1 MSDMSIYAADDI
13 LLGAGSTPP
22 AKTPAQLL
30 AEANVSR
37 MGTIRTSA
45 ERTGAYYTAAEQD
58 YIDTLV
64 AGAEA
69 GTYSAED
76 VMNELDRMYVARPMG
91 SSQGSSGDG
100 APDVTTSNSMTM
112 IRTYLAKF
120 GLETLE
126 DQIGD
131 LMARGI
137 TTESAV
143 MYELRETEA
152 FKKRFAANVK
162 RAAAGL
168 PQLQPSTY
176 VQMEDVYREVMKSNG
191 MDKYFNRPELI
202 QSLLEGDVSPQEL
215 QARISDGYR
224 RVQEADPATRTQMQR
239 LYNVNDADL
248 AAYFLNPAETMPILN
263 RRAEAAKLAARAM
276 EQGGME
282 LTAASAEELAARGI
296 TEQQA
301 MQGFATMSSRSGLY
315 ETMTGEESTALSQ
328 QEQLGATFGFD
339 PEAEKKLARRIAMR
353 RGEFLGGGR
362 FASTGGAT
370 SGTIETGAGMAQ

>member
-1 MSDMSIYAADDI
+1 MSMYTMESVDGGYEPTSP
-13 LLGAGSTPP
+13 T
-22 AKTPAQLL
+22 KTPAQLL

-37 MGTIRTSA
+37 MATIRTSA
-45 ERTGAYYTAAEQD
+45 ERTGGYYTAADQD

-76 VMNELDRMYVARPMG
+76 VMNELDRMYLARPMG
-91 SSQGSSGDG
+91 GNEGGTPSSV
-100 APDVTTSNSMTM
+100 PDTTTSNSMTM
-112 IRTYLAKF
+112 IRSYLAKF

-143 MYELRETEA
+143 MFELRESEA
-152 FKKRFAANVK
+152 FKKRFAANAK
-162 RAAAGL
+162 RSAAGL

-176 VQMEDVYREVMKSNG
+176 VEMERVYREVMKSNG

-263 RRAEAAKLAARAM
+263 RRAEAAKLAARAA
-276 EQGGME
+276 EQGGMQ
-282 LTAASAEELAARGI
+282 LTAATAEELASRGV
-296 TEQQA
+296 TEEQA
-301 MQGFATMSSRSGLY
+301 MKGFSTMSSRSGLY
-315 ETMTGEESTALSQ
+315 ETMTGEESLSQ

-339 PEAEKKLARRIAMR
+339 PEAEKKLARRVAMR
-353 RGEFLGGGR
+353 RGEFLGGGQ

-370 SGTIETGAGMAQ
+370 SGTIQTAAGTAQ